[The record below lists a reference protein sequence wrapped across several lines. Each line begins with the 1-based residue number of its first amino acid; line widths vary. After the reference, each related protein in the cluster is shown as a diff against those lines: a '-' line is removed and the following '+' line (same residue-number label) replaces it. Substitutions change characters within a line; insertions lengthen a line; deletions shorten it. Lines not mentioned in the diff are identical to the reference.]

1 MTKIKNTKKGMAKKT
16 LSMSL
21 VVAML
26 ATSNVPVW
34 AAEFSDGTEA
44 TVATEA
50 PAAEAFDD
58 DADAAPVVDDA
69 ETPAIEDNTESV
81 AVATAASDFNFTG
94 ITVNEKAKNPT
105 WDKKGDTTTGKVA
118 FTNQIFSG
126 SIAGYANL
134 KYAWAY
140 NGTFSE
146 TDLTPMTAA
155 TVNSVTMPEAS
166 ALKAHVGETISL
178 LFVEKGTTTPIAKI
192 ELGTVQKV
200 DISKTGFALDDI
212 TNQTYNGAKHEPEIT
227 NASFKSAPA
236 DAATY
241 QLDSKN
247 TLNIAANYTWGY
259 AGTDGLVNAKSKVTV
274 TGTYIGAD
282 ADKYTGTMTTT
293 FEIDKMAL
301 KATGNA
307 FIIKAATPGK
317 EFSYTGNPTQEVDK
331 SEVNVY
337 LADAKHNNVASDVLL
352 NDFVKKVTLDTSS
365 VSVAKN
371 DKVFTVTFDTDKIS
385 KSSNFKLN
393 NGVTK
398 VEEISNAIYGSSSE
412 NNNGVNV
419 VALDLAGVTAT
430 LKNPLAKQA
439 EGITSPTI
447 AADQLKFVKDG
458 KTLDIKDPNLA
469 ITVTPADYSKTGT
482 YSKAITITGKGGA
495 KGTIYAD
502 LVISDKAFDLNCNF
516 ANNRTTSGGV
526 GVYLSKN
533 TNGSDITKTLKYNN
547 GKAVE
552 FDKDLLASL
561 GDFCPDGNLAKGGDQ
576 ANFQITYDNN
586 VNASGTKLAKLT
598 VTAIAGEYKGCS
610 QDFYFKID
618 PSQVVPAAAKTT
630 TVTTNAKKSVPG
642 VAFNEANKKASDYAE
657 AIGLKVTGTNGATT
671 DDKKVVSTATA
682 DDYTVKYTYVTD
694 TTGANENE
702 TTGNKI
708 KNYVKAVITLKKDG
722 NFATSATTP
731 GILYDNTGVS
741 FTTTAPD
748 PTDPADR
755 GTITLYVPILK
766 ESIESLDVSLDQTSY
781 TYTGAEIEPKV
792 SVKLNGKA
800 IDASEYKVKVNNG
813 INVGT
818 AEVVVEMN
826 SKSDYQGSKTLTA
839 TITPAKIS
847 DLKFVIKD
855 TKKQY
860 YNGKQKKP
868 VVGTEADIKLGKVSL
883 NDMFDVAYGK
893 NIDAGKEAGTVTL
906 TPKAVAAKNFD
917 GSSVTTTFDIER
929 RNLENGSNWAI
940 RLTNDDGLILDK
952 GNLPALE
959 WTGKEVEFANSSVIL
974 DNLKEATGQG
984 QNVKSKKDYTY
995 KVAYANNVD
1004 PTNNVKNAYVCLVG
1018 TGNYSGTHQ
1027 IVKDTTNG
1035 VVTCLAK
1042 NYVENSNKSTPGKY
1056 EVLLDDVINYSFDT
1070 FKITGEK
1077 TFSAKNVTIT
1087 NATYAGGVTVK
1098 PGSVVKDPKTGA
1110 VLTEGKDYELEFDAK
1125 KVDVTSTPIEVT
1137 VKGLGQ
1143 YKGTSVS
1150 TKTDGKK
1157 LTFIIEKKDLKDCY
1171 VNVDKKDG
1179 DLNLTVMNGNVV
1191 EKKEN
1196 FDVKDNGDGT
1206 ATVSVVDG
1214 GKSYTGSVNVKI
1226 NDADSKVGTPMIT
1239 DVIVKGNTV
1248 TPVLSSEVD
1257 GAVGYDYVISTE
1269 EDYKNGRVGVSK
1281 NILATNTDFHY
1292 VQKGTYYAYCH
1303 AWKRGADG
1311 KKVFGEWSNIYEF
1324 TVKATTPSTPSIKSV
1339 KVKGHTVTVTFTA
1352 SKNAKGYDVVLGE
1365 AVKKVNGENRPVEY
1379 GKLVVKNIEDGVYT
1393 ATFHNVPDG
1402 KYYAGVHSYNKTSND
1417 GKKVFSKWGYRK
1429 SAISVGKAK

>member
-1 MTKIKNTKKGMAKKT
+1 
-16 LSMSL
+16 
-21 VVAML
+21 ML

-44 TVATEA
+44 AVATEA

-69 ETPAIEDNTESV
+69 ETPVIEDNTESV
-81 AVATAASDFNFTG
+81 AVATAASAFDFSK

-105 WDKKGDTTTGKVA
+105 WDKKGDAATGKVA
-118 FTNQIFSG
+118 FESTIFNG
-126 SIAGYANL
+126 NIVGTIGTAGNYTL

-140 NGTFSE
+140 NGTFASG
-146 TDLTPMTAA
+146 DLKDVTNVA
-155 TVNSVTMPEAS
+155 VNQVEMPETS
-166 ALKAHVGETISL
+166 DLKAHVGETISL
-178 LFVEKGTTTPIAKI
+178 LFVESGTTTPIAKI

-200 DISKTGFALDDI
+200 DISKTGFALKAI
-212 TNQTYNGAKHEPEIT
+212 TGETYNGAKHEPEIKDT
-227 NASFKSAPA
+227 SFATAPSG
-236 DAATY
+236 DTY
-241 QLDSKN
+241 KVNGNN

-274 TGTYIGAD
+274 TGTYVGVD

-293 FEIDKMAL
+293 FEIDKLAL
-301 KATGNA
+301 KAAGND

-317 EFSYTGNPTQEVDK
+317 EFSYTGNATQEVDK

-337 LADAKHNNVASDVLL
+337 LADAKDKNVASDVLL
-352 NDFVKKVTLDTSS
+352 NDFVKKVTINASS
-365 VSVAKN
+365 VSAAKN

-385 KSSNFKLN
+385 QSSNFKLDN
-393 NGVTK
+393 NVTEVTETSSAK
-398 VEEISNAIYGSSSE
+398 YGSSSE

-419 VALDLAGVTAT
+419 VALDLTGVTAT
-430 LKNPLAKQA
+430 LKNPLAKQTA
-439 EGITSPTI
+439 GVTSPKI
-447 AADQLKFVKDG
+447 AANQLKFVKDG
-458 KTLDIKDPNLA
+458 KTLDIADGNLA

-482 YSKAITITGKGGA
+482 YSKAITITGTGGA

-502 LVISDKAFDLNCNF
+502 LVISDKAFDNNCNF
-516 ANNRTTSGGV
+516 V
-526 GVYLSKN
+526 GNTGSNVFLSKDSVGTGIN
-533 TNGSDITKTLKYNN
+533 QTLKYNN

-552 FDKDLLASL
+552 FSKDQLAVL

-576 ANFQITYDNN
+576 TNFQITYDNN

-618 PSQVVPAAAKTT
+618 PSQVVPAADKTT

-657 AIGLKVTGTNGATT
+657 AIGLKVTGTNGAAT
-671 DDKKVVSTATA
+671 DDKKVVSTATT

-694 TTGANENE
+694 KNNDAGESE
-702 TTGNKI
+702 TTGNEI
-708 KNYVKAVITLKKDG
+708 RNYVKAVITLKKDG
-722 NFATSATTP
+722 NFATPNSVKTGT
-731 GILYDNTGVS
+731 LYDNTGVS
-741 FTTTAPD
+741 FKTTAPSS
-748 PTDPADR
+748 TDR

-766 ESIESLDVSLDQTSY
+766 ESIESLDVSLEQTSY

-800 IDASEYKVKVNNG
+800 VDASEYKVKVNNG

-847 DLKFVIKD
+847 DLKFVIRD
-855 TKKQY
+855 TNKQY

-952 GNLPALE
+952 NNLPALE

-974 DNLKEATGQG
+974 DNLKEANGQG

-1018 TGNYSGTHQ
+1018 TGNYSGTYQ
-1027 IVKDTTNG
+1027 IVKNTTNG
-1035 VVTCLAK
+1035 AVACLAK
-1042 NYVENSNKSTPGKY
+1042 NYVENANKSNPGMY
-1056 EVLLDDVINYSFDT
+1056 EVLLDDVINGSFAT

-1110 VLTEGKDYELEFDAK
+1110 VLTEGKDYELDFDAK

-1324 TVKATTPSTPSIKSV
+1324 TVKATTPSTPKV
-1339 KVKGHTVTVTFTA
+1339 TKVTVKGSTVTVTYTKSSDA
-1352 SKNAKGYDVVLGE
+1352 TGYDVILGS
-1365 AVKKVNGENRPVEY
+1365 AVKSVNGEKRPVDY
-1379 GKLVVKNIEDGVYT
+1379 GTLVKKNIKGNVVT
-1393 ATFHNVPDG
+1393 ATFKNVPAG
-1402 KYYAGVHSYNKTSND
+1402 KYYAGVHSFNKTSED
-1417 GKKVFSKWGYRK
+1417 GKKVFSKW
-1429 SAISVGKAK
+1429 SNSKAVTVK

>member
-34 AAEFSDGTEA
+34 AAEFSDGSDVSVETEA
-44 TVATEA
+44 PTAEEFSDATEA
-50 PAAEAFDD
+50 AQVA
-58 DADAAPVVDDA
+58 DDA

-105 WDKKGDTTTGKVA
+105 WDEKADTTTGKVA
-118 FTNQIFSG
+118 FTNQIFG
-126 SIAGYANL
+126 GNIGGYGTDKL
-134 KYAWAY
+134 QYAWAY
-140 NGTFSE
+140 NGTFSS
-146 TDLTPMTAA
+146 TDLKDVTNAAVSA
-155 TVNSVTMPEAS
+155 TVSVPATS
-166 ALKAHVGETISL
+166 DLKAHVGETISL

-200 DISKTGFALDDI
+200 DISKTGFALKDI
-212 TNQTYNGAKHEPEIT
+212 TGETYNGAKHEPVIT
-227 NASFKSAPA
+227 DGSFATAPTE
-236 DAATY
+236 DTY
-241 QLDSKN
+241 KVNGNN

-293 FEIDKMAL
+293 FEIDKLAL
-301 KATGNA
+301 KASGND

-317 EFSYTGNPTQEVDK
+317 EFSYTGNATQEVDK

-337 LADAKHNNVASDVLL
+337 LADAKDKSVASDVLL

-365 VSVAKN
+365 VSAAKN

-385 KSSNFKLN
+385 QSSNFKLAN
-393 NGVTK
+393 SVTEVK
-398 VEEISNAIYGSSSE
+398 ETSKAKYGSSSE

-458 KTLDIKDPNLA
+458 KTLDIAGANLA

-482 YSKAITITGKGGA
+482 YDKAITITGKGGA
-495 KGTIYAD
+495 KGTIYAN
-502 LVISDKAFDLNCNF
+502 LVISDKAFAANCNF
-516 ANNRTTSGGV
+516 V
-526 GVYLSKN
+526 GNTGSNVFLSKASAGTGIN
-533 TNGSDITKTLKYNN
+533 QTLKYNN

-552 FDKDLLASL
+552 FSKEQLAVL
-561 GDFCPDGNLAKGGDQ
+561 GDFCPDGNFAKGGDQ
-576 ANFQITYDNN
+576 TNFQITYDNN

-618 PSQVVPAAAKTT
+618 PSQVVPAADKTT

-682 DDYTVKYTYVTD
+682 DDYTVKYTYVTNTSD
-694 TTGANENE
+694 ANESE
-702 TTGNKI
+702 TTGNEI

-741 FTTTAPD
+741 FKTTAP
-748 PTDPADR
+748 DPADR

-855 TKKQY
+855 TNKQY

-868 VVGTEADIKLGKVSL
+868 VVGTDADIKLGKVSL

-929 RNLENGSNWAI
+929 RNLVNSGAWAI
-940 RLTNDDGLILDK
+940 KLTNDDGFILDK
-952 GNLPALE
+952 STLPALE

-974 DNLKEATGQG
+974 NNLSELGGQG
-984 QNVKSKKDYTY
+984 ANVKSNKDYTY
-995 KVAYANNVD
+995 KVAYANNID
-1004 PTNNVKNAYVCLVG
+1004 PTNSAKNAYVCLVG
-1018 TGNYSGTHQ
+1018 TGNYTGTHQ
-1027 IVKDTTNG
+1027 IVKNTTNDA
-1035 VVTCLAK
+1035 VTCLTK
-1042 NYVENSNKSTPGKY
+1042 SQVETFNKSNPGMF
-1056 EVLLDDVINYSFDT
+1056 EVLVDDVINSSYATFD
-1070 FKITGEK
+1070 ITGAK

-1087 NATYAGGVTVK
+1087 NATYTGGVTVK

-1110 VLTEGKDYELEFDAK
+1110 VLTEGKDYELVFDSK
-1125 KVDVTSTPIEVT
+1125 KVDVTSTPIEVE

-1143 YKGTSVS
+1143 YKGTSVK

-1157 LTFIIEKKDLKDCY
+1157 LTFIIEKKDLKDCS
-1171 VNVDKKDG
+1171 VSVDKNLK
-1179 DLNLTVMNGNVV
+1179 LTVMNGNVL
-1191 EKKEN
+1191 ETKEN
-1196 FDVKDNGDGT
+1196 FTVKDNGDGT

-1214 GKSYTGSVNVKI
+1214 GKNYTGSVNVEI
-1226 NDADSKVGTPMIT
+1226 GGRKVGAPMISNVKVVGNKAT
-1239 DVIVKGNTV
+1239 VILSDDVE
-1248 TPVLSSEVD
+1248 SAS
-1257 GAVGYDYVISTE
+1257 GYDYVISTDKDCITNK
-1269 EDYKNGRVGVSK
+1269 DYAAVNKNQAK
-1281 NILATNTDFHY
+1281 TTTAFKY
-1292 VQKGTYYAYCH
+1292 VDKGTYYAYCH
-1303 AWKRGADG
+1303 AWTRDANG
-1311 KKVFGEWSNIYEF
+1311 KKVFGEWSNGF
-1324 TVKATTPSTPSIKSV
+1324 QFSVTATTPDAPVITDV
-1339 KVKGHTVTVTFTA
+1339 KVSGSTIKVTYRPA
-1352 SKNAKGYDVVLGE
+1352 ANATGYDVVLGTSS
-1365 AVKKVNGENRPVEY
+1365 KKDNGELRPYNY
-1379 GKLVVKNIEDGVYT
+1379 GAHKKLNLKEGTVT
-1393 ATFHNVPDG
+1393 ATFKNVPKG
-1402 KYYAGVHSYNKTSND
+1402 TWTVGMHAFNRTSIDN
-1417 GKKVFSKWGYRK
+1417 KKVFSPW
-1429 SAISVGKAK
+1429 SNLETAKVK

>member
-34 AAEFSDGTEA
+34 AAEFSDGSDVSVETEA
-44 TVATEA
+44 PTAEEFSDATEA
-50 PAAEAFDD
+50 AQVA
-58 DADAAPVVDDA
+58 DDA

-81 AVATAASDFNFTG
+81 AVATAASDFNLTG

-105 WDKKGDTTTGKVA
+105 WDEKGDTTTGKVA
-118 FTNQIFSG
+118 FTSQIFSG
-126 SIAGYANL
+126 SIGGFANNKL
-134 KYAWAY
+134 QYAWAY

-146 TDLTPMTAA
+146 TDLTPMSAA

-166 ALKAHVGETISL
+166 VLKAHVGETISL
-178 LFVEKGTTTPIAKI
+178 LFVETGTTTPIAKI

-200 DISKTGFALDDI
+200 DISKTGFALNAI
-212 TNQTYNGAKHEPEIT
+212 TGETYNGAKHEPVIT
-227 NASFKSAPA
+227 DASFATAPGGVT
-236 DAATY
+236 TY
-241 QLDSKN
+241 QVN
-247 TLNIAANYTWGY
+247 GQETLNKAANYTWGY

-274 TGTYIGAD
+274 TGTYVGVD

-293 FEIDKMAL
+293 FEIDKLAL
-301 KATGNA
+301 NATGND

-317 EFSYTGNPTQEVDK
+317 EFSYTGNTTQEVDK

-337 LADAKHNNVASDVLL
+337 LADAKDKSVASDVLL

-365 VSVAKN
+365 VSAAKN

-385 KSSNFKLN
+385 QSSNFKLAN
-393 NGVTK
+393 NVAEVKETSK
-398 VEEISNAIYGSSSE
+398 AKYGSSSE

-439 EGITSPTI
+439 EGITSPSIT
-447 AADQLKFVKDG
+447 ANQLKFVKDG
-458 KTLDIKDPNLA
+458 KTLDIAGANLA

-482 YSKAITITGKGGA
+482 YYKAITITGKGGA

-502 LVISDKAFDLNCNF
+502 LEISDKAFASNCNF
-516 ANNRTTSGGV
+516 V
-526 GVYLSKN
+526 GNTGSNIFLSKDSAGTGIN
-533 TNGSDITKTLKYNN
+533 KTLKYNN

-552 FDKDLLASL
+552 FSKDQLATL
-561 GDFCPDGNLAKGGDQ
+561 GDFCPDGNFAKGGDQ
-576 ANFQITYDNN
+576 TNFQITYDNN

-618 PSQVVPAAAKTT
+618 PSQVVPAADKTT
-630 TVTTNAKKSVPG
+630 TVTTNAKKYVPG

-671 DDKKVVSTATA
+671 EDKKVVSTATA

-694 TTGANENE
+694 TNGANESE
-702 TTGNKI
+702 TTGNEI
-708 KNYVKAVITLKKDG
+708 KNYVQAVITLKKDG
-722 NFATSATTP
+722 NFATPSSTKT
-731 GILYDNTGVS
+731 GTLYDSTGVS
-741 FTTTAPD
+741 FKTTAPSS
-748 PTDPADR
+748 TDR

-855 TKKQY
+855 TNKQY

-868 VVGTEADIKLGKVSL
+868 VVGTDADIKLGKVSL

-929 RNLENGSNWAI
+929 RNLVNGSAWAI
-940 RLTNDDGLILDK
+940 KLTNDDGLILDK
-952 GNLPALE
+952 NALPALE

-974 DNLKEATGQG
+974 NNLSEVGGQG
-984 QNVKSKKDYTY
+984 TNVKSNKDYTY

-1004 PTNNVKNAYVCLVG
+1004 PTNDAKNAYVCLVG
-1018 TGNYSGTHQ
+1018 TGNYTGAYQ
-1027 IVKDTTNG
+1027 IVKNTTNG
-1035 VVTCLAK
+1035 AVACLAK
-1042 NYVENSNKSTPGKY
+1042 SYVENSNKTIPGMF
-1056 EVLLDDVINYSFDT
+1056 EVLVDDVINGSYATFD
-1070 FKITGEK
+1070 ITGAK

-1110 VLTEGKDYELEFDAK
+1110 VLTEGKDYELVFDSK
-1125 KVDVTSTPIEVT
+1125 KVDVTSTPIEVE

-1143 YKGTSVS
+1143 YKGTSVK

-1157 LTFIIEKKDLKDCY
+1157 LTFIIEKKDLKDCS
-1171 VNVDKKDG
+1171 VSVDKNLK
-1179 DLNLTVMNGNVV
+1179 LTVMNGNVL
-1191 EKKEN
+1191 ETKEN
-1196 FDVKDNGDGT
+1196 FTVKDNGDGT

-1214 GKSYTGSVNVKI
+1214 GKNYTGSVNVEI
-1226 NDADSKVGTPMIT
+1226 GGRKVGAPMISNVKVVGNKAT
-1239 DVIVKGNTV
+1239 VILSDDVE
-1248 TPVLSSEVD
+1248 SAS
-1257 GAVGYDYVISTE
+1257 GYDYVISTDKDCITNK
-1269 EDYKNGRVGVSK
+1269 DYAAVNKNQAK
-1281 NILATNTDFHY
+1281 TTTAFKY
-1292 VQKGTYYAYCH
+1292 VDKGTYYAYCH
-1303 AWKRGADG
+1303 AWTRDANG
-1311 KKVFGEWSNIYEF
+1311 KKVFGEWSNGF
-1324 TVKATTPSTPSIKSV
+1324 QFSVTATTPDAPVITNV
-1339 KVKGHTVTVTFTA
+1339 KVSGSTIKVTYRPA
-1352 SKNAKGYDVVLGE
+1352 ANATGYDVVLGTSS
-1365 AVKKVNGENRPVEY
+1365 KKDNGELRPYNY
-1379 GKLVVKNIEDGVYT
+1379 GAHKKLNLKEGTVT
-1393 ATFHNVPDG
+1393 ATFKNVPKG
-1402 KYYAGVHSYNKTSND
+1402 TWTVGMHAFNRTSIDN
-1417 GKKVFSKWGYRK
+1417 KKVFSPW
-1429 SAISVGKAK
+1429 SNLETAKVK